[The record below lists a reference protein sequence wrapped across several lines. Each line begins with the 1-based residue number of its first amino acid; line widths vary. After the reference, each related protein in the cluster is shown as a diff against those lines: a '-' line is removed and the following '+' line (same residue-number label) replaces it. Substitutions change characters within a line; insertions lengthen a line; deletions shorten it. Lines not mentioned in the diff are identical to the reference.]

1 LRKTALEKVILKRC
15 IDVDITTVA
24 LAEKLGVSRQVM
36 WLRVKK
42 YNLETFSKIEK
53 ILELPKGMLKEI

>member
-1 LRKTALEKVILKRC
+1 M
-15 IDVDITTVA
+15 TTTS
-24 LAEKLGVSRQVM
+24 LADKLGVSRQVM

-42 YNLETFSKIEK
+42 YDLETFSKIEK

>member
-1 LRKTALEKVILKRC
+1 MRKSALEKTILKKC
-15 IDVDITTVA
+15 IDKDMTTTS
-24 LAEKLGVSRQVM
+24 LADKLGVSRQVM

-42 YNLETFSKIEK
+42 YDLETFSKIEK